1 MDWITGLQRA
11 VDYVEEHLTEEID
24 YEAVAAESFSSP
36 FHFQRVFSLLCG
48 YTLGEYIRC
57 RRLALAGAEL
67 ARDRAKVID
76 TALKYGYDSP
86 DSFAKAFQKFHGI
99 TPSQARSGGAV
110 LKTFS
115 RLSIRISLE
124 GGSMM
129 NYRIEEKPE
138 MILTGYKKR
147 FTGVP
152 MGGERKKQEE
162 EMFVSTRAKQWL
174 LQGMDDKA
182 DTEYCVVTNMA
193 DDGYDF
199 YIAHELRPWSREHMY
214 DHNVT
219 GVDFMEEM
227 GFEDIVIPARRY
239 AVFLTEE
246 CRYPTDPYV
255 ELRQRIAAE
264 WLPQSGYRFA
274 DAPEIA
280 VYHWYSGADSD
291 NRDKRYIE
299 IWMPVE

>member
-11 VDYVEEHLTEEID
+11 IDYVEAHLTEEID
-24 YEAVAAESFSSP
+24 YEAAAAESFSSS

-57 RRLALAGAEL
+57 RRLTLAGTEL
-67 ARDRAKVID
+67 ARDKAKVID

-99 TPSQARSGGAV
+99 TPSQARMDGAV

-124 GGSMM
+124 GGNMM

-138 MILTGYKKR
+138 MLLTGYKKR

-152 MGGERKKQEE
+152 MGKEREKQEE
-162 EMFVSTRAKQWL
+162 EMFVTTRARQWL
-174 LQGMDDKA
+174 LKGMDYKNA
-182 DTEYCVVTNMA
+182 VEYCVVTNMA

-199 YIAHELRPWSREHMY
+199 YIAHELHPWVREHMY
-214 DHNVT
+214 DHSVT
-219 GVDFMEEM
+219 GVEFMEEL
-227 GFEDIVIPARRY
+227 GFENIVVPSGRY
-239 AVFLTEE
+239 AVFTTEE
-246 CRYPTDPYV
+246 SRYPTKDYMD
-255 ELRQRIAAE
+255 LRRKIAAE

-280 VYHWYSGADSD
+280 VYHWYSGDD
-291 NRDKRYIE
+291 RKNRDKRYIE